1 MSQPPDDGV
10 SRGVGSSWLAPMVAF
25 FGGAVLVSLM
35 GGPLLVGLLVGGVA
49 ALAWRPLRRDPPWT
63 ARGRAAWRSRAAF
76 ATEAIRASGLVWRQW
91 RRGATE
97 ATAWREHAVDPA
109 DARAAARFD
118 AAFRVRCEVVGERF
132 QVWHSTDTGRAYE
145 VAPRDAPAAAVSGDE
160 GWLTFEGGRARV
172 RPWADPAAAPERL
185 LN

>member
-1 MSQPPDDGV
+1 V
-10 SRGVGSSWLAPMVAF
+10 RRGTGSTWFGPMVAF
-25 FGGAVLVSLM
+25 FAGAALVSIL
-35 GGPLLVGLLVGGVA
+35 GGTLLVGLLVGGAA

-63 ARGRAAWRSRAAF
+63 ARGRVAWRARATAL
-76 ATEAIRASGLVWRQW
+76 AQGARAWGSLWRHW
-91 RRGATE
+91 RRLR
-97 ATAWREHAVDPA
+97 TAPPPPWDGQAVDPA

-145 VAPRDAPAAAVSGDE
+145 VAPRDAPADALPGDE
-160 GWLTFEGGRARV
+160 GWLSFDGGRPRV
-172 RPWADPAAAPERL
+172 RPWAEPGATGERL

>member
-1 MSQPPDDGV
+1 
-10 SRGVGSSWLAPMVAF
+10 MVAF

>member
-1 MSQPPDDGV
+1 M
-10 SRGVGSSWLAPMVAF
+10 AAF
-25 FGGAVLVSLM
+25 FGGAALVSVA
-35 GGPLLVGLLVGGVA
+35 GGPLLVGLLVGGGV

-63 ARGRAAWRSRAAF
+63 ARGRAAWRSRAVVAL
-76 ATEAIRASGLVWRQW
+76 EALRMGGSLWRNW
-91 RRGATE
+91 RRE
-97 ATAWREHAVDPA
+97 ATPAPEWREHVVDPA

-145 VAPRDAPAAAVSGDE
+145 VAPHDAPADAAPGDE
-160 GWLTFEGGRARV
+160 GWLSFERGRARV
-172 RPWADPAAAPERL
+172 RPWSGPAGGNERL

>member
-1 MSQPPDDGV
+1 VRRAPGA
-10 SRGVGSSWLAPMVAF
+10 SWLGPTAAF
-25 FGGAVLVSLM
+25 FAGAALVSVL
-35 GGPLLVGLLVGGVA
+35 GGPLLVGLLAGGAA

-63 ARGRAAWRSRAAF
+63 VRGRAAWRARAA
-76 ATEAIRASGLVWRQW
+76 ALAEGTRAWGSLWRHW
-91 RRGATE
+91 RLLRKPPP
-97 ATAWREHAVDPA
+97 AWEEDAVDPAVDPA

-145 VAPRDAPAAAVSGDE
+145 VAPRDAPADALPGDE
-160 GWLTFEGGRARV
+160 GWLSFDGGRPRV
-172 RPWADPAAAPERL
+172 RPWSDPGAASERL

>member
-1 MSQPPDDGV
+1 M

-25 FGGAVLVSLM
+25 FGGAVLVSLV

-63 ARGRAAWRSRAAF
+63 VRGRAAWRSRAAL
-76 ATEAIRASGLVWRQW
+76 ATEAARASGLVWRHW
-91 RRGATE
+91 RRSTA
-97 ATAWREHAVDPA
+97 AAPAWREHVVDPA

-145 VAPRDAPAAAVSGDE
+145 VAPCDAPAAAAPGDE

-172 RPWADPAAAPERL
+172 RPWADTAAAPERL

>member
-1 MSQPPDDGV
+1 MRRAS
-10 SRGVGSSWLAPMVAF
+10 GSSWLGPAAAF
-25 FGGAVLVSLM
+25 FAGAALVSVL
-35 GGPLLVGLLVGGVA
+35 GGTLFVGLLVGGAA

-63 ARGRAAWRSRAAF
+63 ARGRAAWRTRGAALAEGVRAWG
-76 ATEAIRASGLVWRQW
+76 SLWRHW
-91 RRGATE
+91 RRLR
-97 ATAWREHAVDPA
+97 TAPPPAWEEHTVDPA

-145 VAPRDAPAAAVSGDE
+145 VAPRDAPADALPGDE
-160 GWLTFEGGRARV
+160 GWLSFEGGRPRV
-172 RPWADPAAAPERL
+172 RPWSEPAATVERL